1 MADER
6 WVMVLDG
13 LQDPTLA
20 RSISAR
26 LSGAGID
33 NRLDLTAQ
41 RLHVE
46 AEDDD
51 PRIAGILAAFGM
63 AVGTEGPDVWR
74 CRLGRAAA
82 VLLVLALLSG
92 AVELA
97 IAVNTVTD
105 TWRWL
110 HAALLLP
117 ALYYADPIICQ
128 SLAAMRALR
137 SSADLLTGAI
147 VFIAALLAVGDLAGW
162 GVAEAGKAALPL
174 AIGALALGMVQRWL
188 SHRMAERLSGR
199 ADSVIAGWHR
209 LVAVWLAASLLLG
222 LLAGWPWLMA
232 LLLVLP
238 PMLSLGA
245 VNPWSPRWQMALGP
259 IAFAL
264 VLAGPAGALSTPG
277 VAPWPQPLPPILPGV
292 VGLGFQAIM
301 VVVMA
306 MGWRSIQ
313 PLDNEQAPAD

>member
-1 MADER
+1 
-6 WVMVLDG
+6 MVLDG
-13 LQDPTLA
+13 LQDPALA
-20 RSISAR
+20 GAISAR

-51 PRIAGILAAFGM
+51 PRIAGILAAFGLT
-63 AVGTEGPDVWR
+63 VRTEGPAVWR
-74 CRLGRAAA
+74 RSLGRAAA
-82 VLLVLALLSG
+82 VLLLLALLAG
-92 AVELA
+92 AIELA
-97 IAVNTVTD
+97 IAMNAASAA
-105 TWRWL
+105 WRWL

-117 ALYYADPIICQ
+117 SLYYADPIICQ
-128 SLAAMRALR
+128 ALAAMRALR
-137 SSADLLTGAI
+137 SSGDLLSGAI

-162 GVAEAGKAALPL
+162 AAAKGGMAALLL
-174 AIGALALGMVQRWL
+174 AIGALALGMIQRWL
-188 SHRMAERLSGR
+188 SHCMADRLSGR

-209 LVAVWLAASLLLG
+209 LVGGWLAASFLLG

-245 VNPWSPRWQMALGP
+245 VNPWSPRWQMALAP
-259 IAFAL
+259 MAFAL
-264 VLAGPAGALSTPG
+264 VLAGPTGALSTPG
-277 VAPWPQPLPPILPGV
+277 LAPWPQPLPPILPGV

-301 VVVMA
+301 MVVMA
-306 MGWRSIQ
+306 VGWRRMQ
-313 PLDNEQAPAD
+313 PLEPGQVPAD